1 MFLPKA
7 AVHFQFLQWGISGQ
21 RRIQGGVTF
30 ERHKIQER
38 IFKNSTVH
46 TILTILFESRF
57 CLSSVYIINYDNFRL
72 KMLNVKSVF
81 LFRQFFSSR
90 ATRQLIPRTKTH
102 KDFFLIY
109 IN

>member
-46 TILTILFESRF
+46 TILTILFESRIV
-57 CLSSVYIINYDNFRL
+57 CLHCIL
-72 KMLNVKSVF
+72 
-81 LFRQFFSSR
+81 
-90 ATRQLIPRTKTH
+90 LIMTIS
-102 KDFFLIY
+102 D
-109 IN
+109 